1 MSKKQLL
8 LGTVAVVLFAAILA
22 SSLYVKK
29 ALPQQVVAVEKIRV
43 ITGSEF
49 DISLINGKR
58 IHGVLETYAPTG
70 QGEEVSKAVEDLIN
84 HSENPRVKLL
94 SKDREVWK
102 IEMYLK
108 VDGKNVVLSDWL
120 KNNQMTWK

>member
-1 MSKKQLL
+1 MSKRQLL
-8 LGTVAVVLFAAILA
+8 LGTVAVVLFTAILA

-29 ALPQQVVAVEKIRV
+29 ALPLQIVAVEKIRV

-58 IHGVLETYAPTG
+58 IHGILDAYAPTG

-102 IEMYLK
+102 VEIYLK

-120 KNNQMTWK
+120 INNQMAWK

>member
-29 ALPQQVVAVEKIRV
+29 ALPQQIVAVEKIRV

-108 VDGKNVVLSDWL
+108 VDGKNIVLSDWL

>member
-29 ALPQQVVAVEKIRV
+29 ALPQQIVAVEKIRV